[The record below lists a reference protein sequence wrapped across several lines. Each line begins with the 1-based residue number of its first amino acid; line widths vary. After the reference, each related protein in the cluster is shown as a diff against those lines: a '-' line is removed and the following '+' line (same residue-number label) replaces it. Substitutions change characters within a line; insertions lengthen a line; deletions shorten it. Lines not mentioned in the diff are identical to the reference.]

1 MVGAVTLVR
10 LLHLVQ
16 RQGDWTFIAHV
27 HIIDSIF
34 SIENIT
40 IMCLKKNKKLTCR
53 RGIARCFLSLNI
65 SLSHSRSLKVI
76 GNDTLEKGVNP

>member
-40 IMCLKKNKKLTCR
+40 IMCLKKKQE
-53 RGIARCFLSLNI
+53 AHLSQRDRAMLLVI
-65 SLSHSRSLKVI
+65 EYFTKSLKVTQ
-76 GNDTLEKGVNP
+76 GHWE